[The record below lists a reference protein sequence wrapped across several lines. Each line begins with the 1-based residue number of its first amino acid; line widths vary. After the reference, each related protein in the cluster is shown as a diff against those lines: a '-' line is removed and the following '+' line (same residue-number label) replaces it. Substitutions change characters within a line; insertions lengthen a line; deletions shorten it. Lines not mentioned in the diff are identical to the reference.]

1 MSTTKEEVI
10 GMVEKNSLVQIKKEM
25 ESCIGKRIQL
35 KANKGRKKTFVKEG
49 ILEST
54 YPSIFTVR
62 FENDFKNVRKV
73 SYSYTDVLTN
83 TVEIKVCGS
92 NKMIV

>member
-1 MSTTKEEVI
+1 
-10 GMVEKNSLVQIKKEM
+10 MVEKNALCKIRKEM
-25 ESCIGKRIQL
+25 EACIGKRVQL
-35 KANKGRKKTFVKEG
+35 KTNKGRKKVQIREG

-62 FENDFKNVRKV
+62 FENEFKNVRKV

-92 NKMIV
+92 K

>member
-1 MSTTKEEVI
+1 
-10 GMVEKNSLVQIKKEM
+10 MVEKNALGKIKKEM
-25 ESCIGKRIQL
+25 EACIGKRIQL
-35 KANKGRKKTFVKEG
+35 KTNKGRKKTLVKEG

-83 TVEIKVCGS
+83 TVEIKICGS

>member
-1 MSTTKEEVI
+1 
-10 GMVEKNSLVQIKKEM
+10 MVEKNALGQIRKEM
-25 ESCIGKRIQL
+25 EACIGKRVQL
-35 KANKGRKKTFVKEG
+35 KTNKGRKKTLVKEG

>member
-1 MSTTKEEVI
+1 MSQTKEEVI
-10 GMVEKNSLVQIKKEM
+10 GMVEKNALGQIRKEM
-25 ESCIGKRIQL
+25 EACIGKRIQL
-35 KANKGRKKTFVKEG
+35 KTNKGRKKTQVREG

>member
-1 MSTTKEEVI
+1 
-10 GMVEKNSLVQIKKEM
+10 MVEKNALCQIKKEM
-25 ESCIGKRIQL
+25 EACIGKRIQL
-35 KANKGRKKTFVKEG
+35 KTNKGRKKTMVKEG

>member
-1 MSTTKEEVI
+1 MSQTKEEVI
-10 GMVEKNSLVQIKKEM
+10 GMVEKSTLVQIKKEK
-25 ESCIGKRIQL
+25 ESNIGKRVQL
-35 KANKGRKKTFVKEG
+35 KTNKGRKKTFVKEG
-49 ILEST
+49 ILECT

-83 TVEIKVCGS
+83 TVEIKICGT

>member
-1 MSTTKEEVI
+1 
-10 GMVEKNSLVQIKKEM
+10 MVEKNALCQIRKKM
-25 ESCIGKRIQL
+25 EACIGKRVQL
-35 KANKGRKKTFVKEG
+35 KTNKGRKKTLVREG

-62 FENDFKNVRKV
+62 FENDFKNVRKI

>member
-1 MSTTKEEVI
+1 
-10 GMVEKNSLVQIKKEM
+10 MVEKNALGQIKKEM
-25 ESCIGKRIQL
+25 EACIGKRIQL
-35 KANKGRKKTFVKEG
+35 KTNKGRKKTLVKEG

-83 TVEIKVCGS
+83 TVEIKICGS

>member
-1 MSTTKEEVI
+1 
-10 GMVEKNSLVQIKKEM
+10 MVEKNALGQIRKEM
-25 ESCIGKRIQL
+25 EACIGKRIQL
-35 KANKGRKKTFVKEG
+35 KTNKGRKKTLVKEG

>member
-1 MSTTKEEVI
+1 MSSTNEEVI
-10 GMVEKNSLVQIKKEM
+10 GMVEKNALGQIRKEM
-25 ESCIGKRIQL
+25 EACIGKRVQL
-35 KANKGRKKTFVKEG
+35 KTNKGRKKTLVKEG

-83 TVEIKVCGS
+83 TVEIKV
-92 NKMIV
+92 V